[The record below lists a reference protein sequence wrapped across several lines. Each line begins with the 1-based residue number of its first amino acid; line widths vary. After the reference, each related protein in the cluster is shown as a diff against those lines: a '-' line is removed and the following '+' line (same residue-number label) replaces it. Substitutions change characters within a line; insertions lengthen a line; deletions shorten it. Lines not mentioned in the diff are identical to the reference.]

1 MGRTGIVKY
10 GGVSD
15 EENMLSGCGRWS
27 ALVIQQ
33 HLQEIIISSGRILR
47 QRVLLADEN
56 YNSKNMAR
64 VCG

>member
-15 EENMLSGCGRWS
+15 DENMLSGCGRWS
-27 ALVIQQ
+27 ALIIQQ

-47 QRVLLADEN
+47 QRVLLAGEN
-56 YNSKNMAR
+56 YNSKNMAC